1 MRLALST
8 LVIPAS
14 GRDPDRH
21 RQMRLLGRCR
31 RFTWNATFPAPRLRG
46 DDGCGWSEGMAR
58 LDAAI
63 AWIANRREAKR

>member
-1 MRLALST
+1 MRLALPT

-21 RQMRLLGRCR
+21 RQMRLLDRCR
-31 RFTWNATFPAPRLRG
+31 RFAWNATCPAPRLRG
-46 DDGCGWSEGMAR
+46 DDGCGWGGDIAR
-58 LDAAI
+58 CVAAI